1 MSHSIYEN
9 NDGTWRIVTAGN
21 VAFEKVNSNISNY
34 ETTRFGK
41 IYQTYFTPQPNTVG
55 GAVPDTQDLVDGTAS
70 HNGSSLGKLGQIF
83 KNGNREII
91 LYKYVS
97 TDPATGIQ
105 TWIVKLGPA
114 TTPEDFANTA
124 NNTGVTNVELKID
137 INVAKGSH
145 AFGEY
150 ASSNNSAGYIAELN
164 IDISGSWIEKL
175 QVGKTYSIYTEND
188 NAQAGGINALNKDGI
203 VGVYLGQNAYNA
215 NIAVFDVTSAQVTTT
230 RGGFI
235 IMSEREDVIS
245 SNDSG
250 LNLVPPEL
258 DTVADKRPFAD
269 TTSADVSGL
278 GVARTIQQ
286 AVFLMKDDYV
296 NSAGNIILGNLNN
309 AGFMILLMKLLK
321 PDVPITMNEIHLA
334 SDLTD
339 TSASKFLKN
348 VVIVKEDFQG
358 RMNRSMRRLTNADG
372 KILPTSAELK
382 INSIVNV
389 YYNENM
395 QTPKNVIIQIKEDM
409 NVLSFD
415 VSAGGVQIDQTI
427 TLSDTIQYYDHG
439 KTSVLKY
446 YSGFDAISNG
456 VDSTGS
462 AYQRSVNLA
471 DPQDQSLA
479 EFDNTGAVKSD
490 YVPILRLNYEHQK
503 DLLTSQMALS
513 EIADW
518 DELAHTLLKTRP
530 DGVAGGYTNYEDI
543 YEVHYCITRN
553 KLESLDTLADGTN
566 NEAPNLD
573 LGNNYIILAHNGDND
588 FELKEAIDT
597 RKLLYKIEFVPI
609 LNEILNVYYKRGEA
623 ILKKNISD
631 RVYYRDALGYIS
643 QMNYGV
649 YLNKNIEYFIEK
661 EIMYEKRT
669 LDATNQVQKSYEK
682 RKYRLYLDFIESPT
696 EYDYTFDQK
705 LYNNNILVTPIKLS
719 SIERVGGTGADKDEA
734 KHEVCIKFSA
744 DNTKLDMYTVLLSD
758 QALIKSVN
766 STGHVAVNY
775 ATLIEEIMANMGETY
790 GDRVYDSEIFIGS
803 IQVKSYVDAV
813 GSNYQS
819 DPQSVYD
826 IKPADALLQKI
837 IISRDG
843 STTGADAIVI
853 DLTMFVNLEEPDVG
867 LLLQDLVQK
876 QYGQPNFRVRVLQ
889 EERNGHRINKMSY
902 LDARKD
908 LVFNGIYSLYL
919 GPNSSKIRRVVLR
932 ERNASDIVQFD
943 DNSGVPNVGLNVD
956 QELVMTSTAGALSVT
971 WGTEFDFVKII
982 GGDKTTVKPSETLV
996 VEHLGNAARLD
1007 ANGNFDESCMRQLIP
1022 RSYFMQVLESN
1033 NYEHLYILNNNK
1045 RADPAKVGTDTA
1057 DVELGVG
1064 LLKIKFTTLVNKVL
1078 NVYYDANN
1086 ELDMEKSSLNKR
1098 IYYTDS
1104 LLNDYVSDLH
1114 ANTGKFN
1121 IEGKY
1126 FVEIVLDNVTYRCR
1140 LQFMP
1145 MPHIYTN
1152 TPQDA
1157 NGADMEFKFGTFV
1170 ASSTKFANVYGLDV
1184 DVNFSS
1190 DKTENDMHTITLA
1203 KETLLNAVDNT
1214 GNIMLS
1220 YNTIVRNVEK
1230 EMKELFGK
1238 SYYDRE
1244 MFLWEVKENGR
1255 TILGGEDNG
1264 LLVDPT
1270 TGNGNPNYPFEL
1282 SISPLEFQ
1290 DHRLIEI
1297 DMDLNTVEF
1306 RQQLPT
1312 EKWDFSVKQYGEY
1325 IVGDYNVETGK
1336 TRVVVNTVVLS
1347 QAGILFDERN
1357 PSFNFKEV
1365 KANVGGSLEK
1375 VEVACG
1381 NVDPTTL
1388 KNVLQKVTLYGPD
1401 LQDIEEIHGAQSEMN
1416 IVPSFLMN
1424 SVVVDD
1430 SGNNNG
1436 LADIDA
1442 PLGSGLNNNKAN
1454 ANFYGHNVTTLMT
1467 KQNPLDEVA
1476 DNVYEPILRKF
1487 ASGGVFTQF
1496 NRFTLV
1502 NISRSRLL
1510 AAGGL
1515 DPNYPDPVKQF
1526 VGLISQNL
1534 KELSS
1539 IHKQGTTIHVD
1550 QDITTNKLFATYN
1563 RYGKL
1568 EEDLNNYY
1576 QNPSGMMITANN
1588 GFLPYDLD
1596 EFKYTV
1602 LVKFKGSL
1610 NTGDTENFTG
1620 SVADKKIAF
1629 LKLIQQF
1636 FANSNVF
1643 LSTEKDANDNVTDH
1657 SLRYETTVKCQFINK
1672 KVLDT
1677 TDYKKLLDNLTAG
1690 TYTHDVV

>member
-1 MSHSIYEN
+1 MSHSIYQNGE
-9 NDGTWRIVTAGN
+9 TWRIVTAGD
-21 VAFEKVNSNISNY
+21 VAFEPVNPSISNY
-34 ETTRFGK
+34 ESTRFGK
-41 IYQTYFTPQPNTVG
+41 IYETYFTPQPNIDGEDPPST
-55 GAVPDTQDLVDGTAS
+55 GAL
-70 HNGSSLGKLGQIF
+70 LGKIF
-83 KNGNREII
+83 KNGNREIT

-97 TDPATGIQ
+97 TNEATGIE
-105 TWIVKLGPA
+105 TWVVKLGPA
-114 TTPEDFANTA
+114 TTTADFANNS
-124 NNTGVTNVELKID
+124 NNTGVTNVELTLDDTVVKP
-137 INVAKGSH
+137 SH

-150 ASSNNSAGYIAELN
+150 VSSNNSAGYIAELN
-164 IDISGSWIEKL
+164 IDISSSWSDKL
-175 QVGKTYSIYTEND
+175 LVGRTYSIYIEND
-188 NAQAGGINALNKDGI
+188 NAQAGSVNALNKDGI
-203 VGVYLGQNAYNA
+203 IGVYLGTNAQNE
-215 NIAVFDVTSAQVTTT
+215 NIARFDVTAAKVTTT
-230 RGGFI
+230 RGGYV
-235 IMSEREDVIS
+235 IMIEREPVVTSD
-245 SNDSG
+245 DSG

-258 DTVADKRPFAD
+258 DTNADNRPFAD
-269 TTSADVSGL
+269 STSADIVGL
-278 GVARTIQQ
+278 AEERNIQQ

-321 PDVPITMNEIHLA
+321 PNVSITMDDIHTA
-334 SDLTD
+334 SDLD
-339 TSASKFLKN
+339 EPDSKFLKN

-358 RMNRSMRRLTNADG
+358 KINRSMRRLTNANG

-389 YYNENM
+389 YYNEEM
-395 QTPKNVIIQIKEDM
+395 DIPKNIIIQIKEDM
-409 NVLSFD
+409 NVFSFD
-415 VSAGGVQIDQTI
+415 VSAQGVQIDQTI

-446 YSGFDAISNG
+446 YNGFDAITTGESNL
-456 VDSTGS
+456 
-462 AYQRSVNLA
+462 RSVNLA
-471 DPQDQSLA
+471 DPQDTSLA
-479 EFDNTGAVKSD
+479 DNSSD

-513 EIADW
+513 ETANW
-518 DELAHTLLKTRP
+518 NELAHTLLKTRP
-530 DGVAGGYTNYEDI
+530 DGVAGGYTNYADI

-566 NEAPNLD
+566 DEAPNLD
-573 LGNNYIILAHNGDND
+573 LGNNYIILAHNEMDD
-588 FELKEAIDT
+588 FELKEAIST

-609 LNEILNVYYKRGEA
+609 LNEILNVYYKRGES

-631 RVYYRDALGYIS
+631 KVYYRDALGYIS
-643 QMNYGV
+643 QMNHGV

-682 RKYRLYLDFIESPT
+682 RKYRLYLDFIESPA
-696 EYDYTFDQK
+696 EYNYTFDQK

-719 SIERVGGTGADKDEA
+719 SIERVGGTGDDRNES
-734 KHEVCIKFSA
+734 KHEVVVKFSA
-744 DNTKLDMYTVLLSD
+744 DNTKLDMYTVIISD
-758 QALIKSVN
+758 QSLIKAVN
-766 STGHVAVNY
+766 STGHVVVNY

-790 GDRVYDSEIFIGS
+790 GNRVYDSEIFVGS
-803 IQVKSYVDAV
+803 IQVKSYVDIR
-813 GSNYQS
+813 GDNYS
-819 DPQSVYD
+819 EEPQKVVD
-826 IKPADALLQKI
+826 IKPASALLQKI
-837 IISRDG
+837 IISKDG

-853 DLTMFVNLEEPDVG
+853 DLTMFVNREEPDIG
-867 LLLQDLVQK
+867 LLLQDLIHK
-876 QYGQPNFRVRVLQ
+876 QYGGTNFRVRVLQ

-902 LDARKD
+902 LDTRKD
-908 LVFNGIYSLYL
+908 LVFNGIYSLYI
-919 GPNSSKIRRVVLR
+919 GPSSNKIRRVVLR
-932 ERNASDIVQFD
+932 ERNANDIVQFND
-943 DNSGVPNVGLNVD
+943 LHGVPNQGLNVD

-982 GGDKTTVKPSETLV
+982 GGDKTTIKPSKTLV

-1007 ANGNFDESCMRQLIP
+1007 ANGNFDKSCMRQLIP

-1033 NYEHLYILNNNK
+1033 NYEHLYIVNNNK
-1045 RADPAKVGTDTA
+1045 RADPTQVGTATA
-1057 DVELGVG
+1057 NVVLGVG

-1078 NVYYDANN
+1078 NVYYDATN

-1104 LLNDYVSDLH
+1104 LLNDYVSDLN

-1121 IEGKY
+1121 IQGKY
-1126 FVEIVLDNVTYRCR
+1126 FVEILLNNVTYRCR

-1152 TPQDA
+1152 TPKDA
-1157 NGADMEFKFGTFV
+1157 NGDNMEFKFGTFV
-1170 ASSTKFANVYGLDV
+1170 ATSTKFANVFGLNIDV
-1184 DVNFSS
+1184 KFSS
-1190 DKTENDMHTITLA
+1190 DKTIDDMHSITLA

-1244 MFLWEVKENGR
+1244 MFLWEVKENVT
-1255 TILGGEDNG
+1255 TILGGEDANIVYDHDAG
-1264 LLVDPT
+1264 T
-1270 TGNGNPNYPFEL
+1270 GNPNYPFEL
-1282 SISPLEFQ
+1282 SIAPLEFQ

-1306 RQQLPT
+1306 KQQLPT
-1312 EKWDFSVKQYGEY
+1312 EKWDFSIKQFGEY

-1336 TRVVVNTVVLS
+1336 TRVVVNTAVLA
-1347 QAGILFDERN
+1347 QAAMLFDERN

-1365 KANVGGSLEK
+1365 KANVGGTLEK

-1388 KNVLQKVTLYGPD
+1388 KNVLQKVKLYAPSLD
-1401 LQDIEEIHGAQSEMN
+1401 NINSINDTKDEMN
-1416 IVPSFLMN
+1416 IIPSFLIN
-1424 SVVVDD
+1424 SVVVNNDGL
-1430 SGNNNG
+1430 GNIN
-1436 LADIDA
+1436 AS
-1442 PLGSGLNNNKAN
+1442 LGSGLDNNKTNSNYYGYDVSTLSEGDN
-1454 ANFYGHNVTTLMT
+1454 AEE
-1467 KQNPLDEVA
+1467 DIA
-1476 DNVYEPILRKF
+1476 DKIYEPILRKF

-1510 AAGGL
+1510 AQDVL
-1515 DPNYPDPVKQF
+1515 DNNYPDPVKQF
-1526 VGLISQNL
+1526 SHLISQNL

-1539 IHKQGTTIHVD
+1539 IQNDGTTD
-1550 QDITTNKLFATYN
+1550 QDITTNKLFAIYN

-1576 QNPSGMMITANN
+1576 QNPSGMMIDVNN
-1588 GFLPYDLD
+1588 GFLHYDLD

-1610 NTGDTENFTG
+1610 NTGDTENFNGT
-1620 SVADKKIAF
+1620 VAEKKIAF

-1643 LSTEKDANDNVTDH
+1643 LSTEKDGDDNVIDY

-1672 KVLDT
+1672 KVLNT
-1677 TDYKKLLDNLTAG
+1677 TDYKTLLDKLEDNQ
-1690 TYTHDVV
+1690 YVIE